1 MFDRVLNTLLHLHV
15 AWECC
20 IWETSWS
27 SSSAKRWGI
36 SRDDWTIGLSESF
49 ESSIHSILTV
59 VELGRFYLRQ
69 ILVKCTFFDF
79 ICLKIVK
86 TMHCEKSVRIR
97 SYSGPHFPSFGLN
110 TERYGVSLPIHSE
123 CGKMRS
129 RIIPNTDTFYET
141 DYLITFLFYDVIF
154 AHYFFFNTD
163 GLFTTAFLNFPQP
176 SDLLDMWSSEESL
189 PQLSQHILSTLQ
201 KLLFTVV
208 LKFLKILENL
218 STF

>member
-1 MFDRVLNTLLHLHV
+1 
-15 AWECC
+15 
-20 IWETSWS
+20 
-27 SSSAKRWGI
+27 
-36 SRDDWTIGLSESF
+36 
-49 ESSIHSILTV
+49 
-59 VELGRFYLRQ
+59 
-69 ILVKCTFFDF
+69 
-79 ICLKIVK
+79 
-86 TMHCEKSVRIR
+86 
-97 SYSGPHFPSFGLN
+97 
-110 TERYGVSLPIHSE
+110 
-123 CGKMRS
+123 MRS

-208 LKFLKILENL
+208 LKFWKFWKIYQHFSINPFNLEILCLGFSVTCCTWTVAGIVYSSQPYCYFNPVRIWFNFL
-218 STF
+218 FTLNIFNTLFQCF